1 MSTHERLIGILVSEY
16 KLRPDQL
23 KADAR
28 LDELGVDSLGVME
41 LLFKIEDEFRIQVPA
56 DQVQLA
62 TVGDVV
68 AYIDGL
74 LEQQQ
79 ASADAPP
86 QAKP

>member
-1 MSTHERLIGILVSEY
+1 MNTHDRLIGILASEY
-16 KLRPDQL
+16 KLQPDQL
-23 KADAR
+23 QPAAR

-41 LLFKIEDEFRIQVPA
+41 LLFKIEDEFQIQVPA

-74 LEQQQ
+74 LAQRD
-79 ASADAPP
+79 SAEARP
-86 QAKP
+86 QAQS